1 MKTFIIIS
9 NETGIYEQQVDYDK
23 YVKLVSDTKV
33 RATIKPNRE
42 LSREL
47 GLIVLDCHAFVGAE
61 KEEVTCRLTREL
73 NLEESEELEKEG
85 KEEDKQLYFD
95 YLVEYEMQCIQN
107 SEINI
112 NTNDLKDKL
121 SWKYKRQIIEHSTL
135 FKQVCIGEP
144 HLLKPTVKYFD

>member
-9 NETGIYEQQVDYDK
+9 NETGIYEQQVDFGK
-23 YVKLVSDTKV
+23 YIKLVSDTKV
-33 RATIKPNRE
+33 RATIKPNKE

-73 NLEESEELEKEG
+73 SWGELEEGEGEDEK
-85 KEEDKQLYFD
+85 LYFD
-95 YLVEYEMQCIQN
+95 YLVEYEMKCFQN
-107 SEINI
+107 REINI
-112 NTNDLKDKL
+112 NTNDQRDKI

-144 HLLKPTVKYFD
+144 RLLKPTVKYFD

>member
-9 NETGIYEQQVDYDK
+9 NETGIYEQQVDHDK
-23 YVKLVSDTKV
+23 YVKLVKDTKV
-33 RATIKPNRE
+33 ISNIRPNRE

-47 GLIVLDCHAFVGAE
+47 GLIVLDSHSYVGEERE
-61 KEEVTCRLTREL
+61 KVTCHLTREL
-73 NLEESEELEKEG
+73 TREESEELEN
-85 KEEDKQLYFD
+85 EDKQLYFD

-107 SEINI
+107 SEIST
-112 NTNDLKDKL
+112 NTNDPYDKI

-144 HLLKPTVKYFD
+144 RLLKPTAKYFD

>member
-9 NETGIYEQQVDYDK
+9 NETGIYEQQVDYNK
-23 YVKLVSDTKV
+23 YVKLVSGTKV

-42 LSREL
+42 LSHEL
-47 GLIVLDCHAFVGAE
+47 GLIVLDCHAFLGAE
-61 KEEVTCRLTREL
+61 KEEVTCRLTREF
-73 NLEESEELEKEG
+73 NWEEEEEVKKEG
-85 KEEDKQLYFD
+85 ELYFD

-144 HLLKPTVKYFD
+144 RLLKPTVKYFD

>member
-9 NETGIYEQQVDYDK
+9 NETGIYEQQVDYNK

-33 RATIKPNRE
+33 RATIKPNKE

-61 KEEVTCRLTREL
+61 KEEVTCRLTREF
-73 NLEESEELEKEG
+73 NREESEELENK
-85 KEEDKQLYFD
+85 DKQLYFD
-95 YLVEYEMQCIQN
+95 YLVEYEMKSIQN

-144 HLLKPTVKYFD
+144 RLLKPTVK

>member
-9 NETGIYEQQVDYDK
+9 NETGIYEQQVDYNK

-33 RATIKPNRE
+33 RATIKPNKE

-61 KEEVTCRLTREL
+61 KEEVTCRLTREF
-73 NLEESEELEKEG
+73 NREESEELEN
-85 KEEDKQLYFD
+85 EDKQLYFD
-95 YLVEYEMQCIQN
+95 YLVEYEMKSIQN

-144 HLLKPTVKYFD
+144 RLLKPTVK

>member
-9 NETGIYEQQVDYDK
+9 NETGIYEQQVDYNK

-47 GLIVLDCHAFVGAE
+47 GLIVLDCHAFLGAE

-73 NLEESEELEKEG
+73 TLEESEELEN
-85 KEEDKQLYFD
+85 EDKQLYFD

-144 HLLKPTVKYFD
+144 RLLKPTVKYFD

>member
-9 NETGIYEQQVDYDK
+9 NETGIYEQQVDHDK
-23 YVKLVSDTKV
+23 YVKLVKDTKV
-33 RATIKPNRE
+33 ISNIRPNRE

-61 KEEVTCRLTREL
+61 REKVTCRLTREL
-73 NLEESEELEKEG
+73 SREESEELEN
-85 KEEDKQLYFD
+85 EDKQLYFD

-112 NTNDLKDKL
+112 NTNDPHDKL
-121 SWKYKRQIIEHSTL
+121 GWKYKRQIIEHSSL
-135 FKQVCIGEP
+135 LKQVCIGEP
-144 HLLKPTVKYFD
+144 RLLKPTEKYFD